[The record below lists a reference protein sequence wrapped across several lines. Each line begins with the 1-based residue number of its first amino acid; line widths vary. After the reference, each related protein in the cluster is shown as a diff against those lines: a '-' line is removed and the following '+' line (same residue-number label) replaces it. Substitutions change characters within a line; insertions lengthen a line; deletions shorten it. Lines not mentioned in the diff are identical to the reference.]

1 MYDNNYDDDDD
12 VFIVLKRHKT
22 TNKGSSWVHVVSNL
36 NEESLH
42 LGEILQSH
50 FMHALLERK
59 VVISNDDH
67 FMIRF
72 QNGRDSKRREREE
85 KALRPICGYSRE
97 KGNYFPSVF
106 PQVETSLSEG

>member
-1 MYDNNYDDDDD
+1 
-12 VFIVLKRHKT
+12 
-22 TNKGSSWVHVVSNL
+22 
-36 NEESLH
+36 
-42 LGEILQSH
+42 
-50 FMHALLERK
+50 MHALLERK

-72 QNGRDSKRREREE
+72 RNGRDSEGREREE

-106 PQVETSLSEG
+106 PQVETDVVVGGLNVKYCRRKNIFDVRREQRRRRVLSY